1 MGNSRGGKEKL
12 FMIIRIAAI
21 ADKEWLQIRRD
32 ARSLILSLMLPVFLI
47 LLFGFALTVD
57 VKNVKFAVFD
67 QDKSTT
73 SRRFIE
79 EFAHTEYLNILHYVK
94 NYREIDRALDA
105 GKASLVLVIPRNFE
119 NLIKNGKEVDVQ
131 LIADGSD
138 STSAVVAIG
147 YVKAIIAN
155 YNMNMKIKELKRAG
169 ISSFDPP
176 FDIRSRILYNPELR
190 SKNFIIPG
198 LIVLI
203 LSIIS
208 ALITSLTI
216 SREWERGTM
225 ETLMTTPIRS
235 WELLAGK
242 LIPYLFI
249 GLFDVVVTAAVGHF
263 VFDVPIKGNFIEF
276 YLLALLFLIGTTS
289 LGVLISAATKVQ
301 VLSVQFAMV
310 LTFLPSF
317 ILSGFIFPIQNM
329 PVVIQGFT
337 HIIPARYLIVI
348 VKGIALKGIGLAM
361 LRTQIIFLF
370 VFAVIVMFI
379 CTKKLRMRLGN

>member
-1 MGNSRGGKEKL
+1 
-12 FMIIRIAAI
+12 MISIKSLIRIAAI

-32 ARSLILSLMLPVFLI
+32 SRSLILSLALPVFLI

-57 VKNVKFAVFD
+57 VKNVKLAVFD

-79 EFAHTEYLNILHYVK
+79 EFAHTEYLKIIYYAD
-94 NYREIDRALDA
+94 NYRDIDRTIDA
-105 GKASLVLVIPRNFE
+105 GNAALALIIPRNFE
-119 NLIKNGKEVDVQ
+119 NMIKYGKKIDVQ

-138 STSAVVAIG
+138 STTAAVAIG
-147 YVKAIIAN
+147 YIKAIIAN
-155 YNMNMKIKELKRAG
+155 YNTDMKVNELKRAG
-169 ISSFDPP
+169 LSSFGLPL
-176 FDIRSRILYNPELR
+176 DIRNRIFYNSELR

-203 LSIIS
+203 LAIIS
-208 ALITSLTI
+208 ALIASLTV
-216 SREWERGTM
+216 SKEWERGTM

-235 WELLAGK
+235 WELMAGK

-249 GLFDVVVTAAVGHF
+249 GLFDVVVTASVGHF

-276 YLLALLFLIGTTS
+276 YLFALLFLIGTT
-289 LGVLISAATKVQ
+289 GQGILISAATKVQ
-301 VLSVQFAMV
+301 VVSVQFAMV
-310 LTFLPSF
+310 ITFLPTF

-329 PVVIQGFT
+329 PLVIQGFT

-348 VKGIALKGIGLAM
+348 IKGIALKGIGLSI
-361 LRTQIIFLF
+361 LWTQVIFLF
-370 VFAVIVMFI
+370 AFAALILFAGI
-379 CTKKLRMRLGN
+379 KKLKLQLDN